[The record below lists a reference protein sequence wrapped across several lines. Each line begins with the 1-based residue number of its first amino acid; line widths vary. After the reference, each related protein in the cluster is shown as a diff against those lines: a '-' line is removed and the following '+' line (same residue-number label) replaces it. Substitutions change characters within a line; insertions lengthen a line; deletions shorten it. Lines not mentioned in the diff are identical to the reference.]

1 METKTEQFFGNR
13 LRILRQFHGLTL
25 AELGEAVGTTRQYI
39 QKLEVDPHS
48 SSPTDLT
55 IEAFAHILDVE
66 PSFFLEP
73 LHEEVQEEECHFR
86 KAKTTPVNIK
96 TRARSY
102 GTIFA
107 NVLQLLNKHIAFP
120 KLNTVIENP
129 PAPEHLNRQ
138 DIENIAEKCRIAW
151 GVYVDAPIDNVT
163 RTLENA
169 GCVVTTFDGVS
180 DKVDAF
186 SFIRSRAI
194 VVSNTDKGNTGRMRF
209 DRAHE
214 GGHIVLHRGVEAGDP
229 IFDEQA
235 NNFASAFLLP
245 RGAFVREFQSNQRLN
260 WVKMLQM
267 AKRWGVTLHALVRRA
282 YDLRL
287 IDAVQYRYAHVYMNK
302 HLKIGDFLAVAPP
315 EEKPEMVHRSIDLLR
330 EKKGIFVRDI
340 AKLLHVKPTILENFD
355 IRDQAGPSNVVS
367 LLANKSQRAS

>member
-1 METKTEQFFGNR
+1 METKNKQFYGNR
-13 LRILRQFHGLTL
+13 LRILRQFHGLSL

-39 QKLEVDPHS
+39 QKLEVDPYS
-48 SSPTDLT
+48 SAPTDLT
-55 IEAFAHILDVE
+55 IDAFAHILNVE
-66 PSFFLEP
+66 SSFFFEP

-102 GTIFA
+102 GTMFA

-129 PAPEHLNRQ
+129 PAPEHLHRE
-138 DIENIAEKCRIAW
+138 DIERIAEKSRIVW
-151 GVYVDAPIDNVT
+151 GVFLDAPIDNIT

-169 GCVVTTFDGVS
+169 GCIVATFEGVS
-180 DKVDAF
+180 EKVDAF
-186 SFIRSRAI
+186 SFIRSRAVI
-194 VVSNTDKGNTGRMRF
+194 VSNTDKGNTGRMRF

-229 IFDEQA
+229 ILDEQA
-235 NNFASAFLLP
+235 NQFASAFLLP
-245 RGAFVREFQSNQRLN
+245 RGAFIREFPASHRLN

-267 AKRWGVTLHALVRRA
+267 AKRWGVSLHALVRRA

-302 HLKIGDFLAVAPP
+302 HLKIDDFLAVAPP
-315 EEKPEMVHRSIDLLR
+315 EEYPEVLHRSVDLLR

-340 AKLLHVKPTILENFD
+340 AKLLHVKPAILENYG
-355 IRDQAGPSNVVS
+355 IREKTDPSKVASFLAKKS
-367 LLANKSQRAS
+367 L